1 MAKDILARGGVRAT
15 FQTTGGGNAVS
26 QKKWDD
32 IFGDYKP
39 EGYLQ
44 KGAKPAE
51 PGFVP
56 PESTEVEYIDL

>member
-44 KGAKPAE
+44 KGAKPAAE
-51 PGFVP
+51 EILFAP
-56 PESTEVEYIDL
+56 PLPDDFDF